1 MISYFIFSLPYF
13 LIFLL
18 CCVYSSFQVVLKY
31 FRYFLTSS
39 NGRGHGVHS
48 PFVYEFVKQVLNDNR
63 QFHCFNSI
71 ERLRN
76 ELKSDKTEI
85 EVPDFGAGSRL
96 SAGRRRKVSSVAFSS
111 LKPEK
116 YAQLLFRLV
125 HFYKPQT
132 IVELGTSLGVST
144 AYLSCANPDAQI
156 ITMEG
161 APEIATIAKANFERL
176 QLKNI
181 EVVRGNFDETLP
193 SVISQLSIINFAF
206 IDGNHRKEPT
216 LHYFDLLIAK
226 ANSSSILVF
235 DDIHWSRDM
244 EAAWEAIKCHPSITL
259 TIDLFFIGI
268 VFLRTEQ
275 IVAEHF
281 TIRF

>member
-1 MISYFIFSLPYF
+1 M
-13 LIFLL
+13 
-18 CCVYSSFQVVLKY
+18 YSSFQLALKY
-31 FRYFLTSS
+31 FRYLLTSS

-48 PFVYEFVKQVLNDNR
+48 PFVYEFINQVLNDNR

-71 ERLRN
+71 ERLRD
-76 ELKSDKTEI
+76 ELRSDQTEI
-85 EVPDFGAGSRL
+85 NVPDFGAGSRL
-96 SAGRRRKVSSVAFSS
+96 SAGKKRKVSSIAVSS
-111 LKPEK
+111 LKPKK

-161 APEIATIAKANFERL
+161 APEIATIAKKNFEKLRL
-176 QLKNI
+176 PNI
-181 EVVRGNFDETLP
+181 EVITGNFDKTLE
-193 SVISQLSIINFAF
+193 SVIRPLSTVNFAF

-216 LHYFDLLIAK
+216 THYFNMLMTK
-226 ANSSSILVF
+226 TNPSSILVF
-235 DDIHWSRDM
+235 DDIHWSNEM

-275 IVAEHF
+275 KVAEHF